1 MKVAICEIDDICTK
15 KIKKVLSTINEKSDI
30 PLSILSFKNPFNLL
44 AYYSNFRDLDILIL
58 NIEMQNVYDVSKEL
72 RKLDKKIR
80 IIFVADKSQMAIKGY
95 NVNASHYFLKPI
107 NLLAFQK
114 LLKELMQEIESENFN
129 FILNRNGNRLDK
141 IYYNEIKFIETYER
155 KTMIHSVQES
165 YVSNS
170 TMKEHLARL
179 NAYGFVQV
187 HSGYIVNI
195 NFIKSILSN
204 MIILRDG
211 EHIALSKKRR
221 KIFIEIVQ
229 NYRKRKIAS
238 TFSKLSYVR

>member
-1 MKVAICEIDDICTK
+1 
-15 KIKKVLSTINEKSDI
+15 
-30 PLSILSFKNPFNLL
+30 
-44 AYYSNFRDLDILIL
+44 
-58 NIEMQNVYDVSKEL
+58 
-72 RKLDKKIR
+72 
-80 IIFVADKSQMAIKGY
+80 MAIKGY

-114 LLKELMQEIESENFN
+114 FLKELMQEIESENFN

-141 IYYNEIKFIETYER
+141 IYYNEIKFIETYQR
-155 KTMIHSVQES
+155 KTMIHAVQGS

-179 NAYGFVQV
+179 NGYGFVQV
-187 HSGYIVNI
+187 HSAYIVNI
-195 NFIKSILSN
+195 NFIKSILSDV
-204 MIILRDG
+204 IILRDG

-229 NYRKRKIAS
+229 NY
-238 TFSKLSYVR
+238 LSDTENIMMK